1 LSAVAES
8 EETAAILRRALEY
21 PYATPERS
29 YLYHEGTAAEP
40 PAAGPDLAGRTPLL
54 SYGANA
60 APEALALKLAS
71 LPGLEMPVLRAELEG
86 FDVAYS
92 AHVSPYGAVPATL
105 VESAGTRA
113 PVFVVYPSQEQLE
126 LLTALEL
133 NYDLVTLSGV
143 SCRLEDGAEVS
154 EFAAYRS
161 KHGPLSLDGT
171 EVALAALRAAGRTL
185 PELDEPAVLDRVR
198 AHVAPELTLEEFVFA
213 SIETGGLRLFPP
225 LKPL

>member
-1 LSAVAES
+1 MAES
-8 EETAAILRRALEY
+8 ADAAAILRRALEY

-29 YLYHEGTAAEP
+29 YLYLEGRAAEL
-40 PAAGPDLAGRTPLL
+40 PAGGPDLAGRAPLL

-105 VESAGTRA
+105 VESGGTRA
-113 PVFVVYPSQEQLE
+113 PVFVVYPTAEQLE
-126 LLTALEL
+126 LLSALEL
-133 NYDLVTLSGV
+133 NYDLVTLSDV
-143 SCRLEDGAEVS
+143 SCRLEDGTTLRA
-154 EFAAYRS
+154 FAVYRS

-171 EVALAALRAAGRTL
+171 AVALAAVRAAGRTL
-185 PELDEPAVLDRVR
+185 PELDQRAVLDRVR

-213 SIETGGLRLFPP
+213 SIETGGIRPLRIDAAQRGR
-225 LKPL
+225 